1 MSTVSVDEYQRKTKE
16 LHDYLNTW
24 IGFYYNQTYYCGW
37 FWTNVATPISLALTI
52 LTAINAAQSSTKTF
66 IPDEIYTIL
75 SFTTMILTTL
85 NSYFRPNVRSID
97 ANARLVKWIGFGH
110 QLEHLSFDVMPEGKA
125 KFEKYQ
131 SLLKEMDG
139 FVCIQA
145 AQERNFITDWWHSL
159 MRWKNGDESE
169 LWLSWGQKINKTENK
184 ETNTQVEIP
193 PLSTNPLLNG
203 VLVNEVVTNTSREA
217 PVQSP
222 SS

>member
-1 MSTVSVDEYQRKTKE
+1 MSTRLDEYEEKTKE
-16 LHDYLNTW
+16 IHTYLDKW

-66 IPDEIYTIL
+66 IPDNVYTIL

-110 QLEHLSFDVMPEGKA
+110 QLEHLSFDVLPEGKE
-125 KFEKYQ
+125 KFGKYQ
-131 SLLKEMDG
+131 KLLKDMDD

-159 MRWKNGDESE
+159 MRWKNGDKSE
-169 LWLSWGQKINKTENK
+169 LWLSWEEKIVIEPKTR
-184 ETNTQVEIP
+184 VEMP
-193 PLSTNPLLNG
+193 PLTNNPLLNA
-203 VLVNEVVTNTSREA
+203 VPLNAVPLNEVVTNTSHEA
-217 PVQSP
+217 ADPPP

>member
-1 MSTVSVDEYQRKTKE
+1 MSTVSIEEYDKKTKE
-16 LHDYLNTW
+16 IHEYLNIW

-37 FWTNVATPISLALTI
+37 FWTNVATPISLTLTI

-66 IPDEIYTIL
+66 IPEDVYTIL

-85 NSYFRPNVRSID
+85 NSYFRPSVRSID
-97 ANARLVKWIGFGH
+97 ANTRLVKWIGFGH
-110 QLEHLSFDVMPEGKA
+110 QLEQLTFDVLVPGKE

-131 SLLKEMDG
+131 TLLKEMDG
-139 FVCIQA
+139 FVCVQA

-169 LWLSWGQKINKTENK
+169 LWLSWGQKIDKTEDRG
-184 ETNTQVEIP
+184 TNTSIEMY
-193 PLSTNPLLNG
+193 PLSNNPLTNQ
-203 VLVNEVVTNTSREA
+203 VVTNTSHEA
-217 PVQSP
+217 AGQTP